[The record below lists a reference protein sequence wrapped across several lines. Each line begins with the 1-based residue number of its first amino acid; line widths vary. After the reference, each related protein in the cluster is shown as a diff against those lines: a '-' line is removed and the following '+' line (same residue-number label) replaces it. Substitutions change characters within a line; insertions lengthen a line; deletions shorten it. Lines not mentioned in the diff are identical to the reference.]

1 MIIYNF
7 IKFLIMYIRYNRVL
21 NDVYKK
27 ENILEGLSSTLGTEL
42 KQDWIGRLYAVVNPY
57 IVDGKYDPSKIITEI
72 GKDIPTNMVLEKY
85 VMERF
90 NIASQFIQAN
100 NLFDLM
106 SYKMTRLDEYENYL
120 LVLYPLPYLDLVV
133 WGKRLLIELVVL
145 MTILVGLFVI
155 I

>member
-7 IKFLIMYIRYNRVL
+7 LKFLIMYIRYNRVL

-72 GKDIPTNMVLEKY
+72 GKDIPTHMVLEKY

-90 NIASQFIQAN
+90 NIASQFIQTN

-106 SYKMTRLDEYENYL
+106 TYKMTRLDEYENYL
-120 LVLYPLPYLDLVV
+120 LVLYPLPYSDLVI
-133 WGKRLLIELVVL
+133 WSKRLLIELVVV
-145 MTILVGLFVI
+145 MIILIGLFVVI
-155 I
+155 

>member
-7 IKFLIMYIRYNRVL
+7 LKFLIMYIRYNRVL

-90 NIASQFIQAN
+90 NIASQFIQTN

-106 SYKMTRLDEYENYL
+106 TYKMTRLDEYENYL
-120 LVLYPLPYLDLVV
+120 LVLYPLPYSDLVI

-145 MTILVGLFVI
+145 MIILIGLFVVI
-155 I
+155 

>member
-7 IKFLIMYIRYNRVL
+7 LKFLIMYIRYNRVL

-106 SYKMTRLDEYENYL
+106 TYKMTRLDEYENYL
-120 LVLYPLPYLDLVV
+120 LVLYPLPYSDLVV

-145 MTILVGLFVI
+145 TTILVGLFVVI
-155 I
+155 

>member
-7 IKFLIMYIRYNRVL
+7 LKFLIMYIRYNRVL

-106 SYKMTRLDEYENYL
+106 TYKMTRLDEYENYL
-120 LVLYPLPYLDLVV
+120 LVLHPLPYSDLVI

-145 MTILVGLFVI
+145 MIILIGLFVVI
-155 I
+155 

>member
-7 IKFLIMYIRYNRVL
+7 LKFLIMYIRYSRVL

-90 NIASQFIQAN
+90 NIASQFIQVN

-106 SYKMTRLDEYENYL
+106 TYKMTRLDEYENYL
-120 LVLYPLPYLDLVV
+120 LVLYPLPYSDLVV

>member
-7 IKFLIMYIRYNRVL
+7 LKFLIMYIRYNRVL

-27 ENILEGLSSTLGTEL
+27 ENILEGLSSTLGAEL

-72 GKDIPTNMVLEKY
+72 GKDIPTHMVLEKY

-90 NIASQFIQAN
+90 NIASQFIQVN

-106 SYKMTRLDEYENYL
+106 TYKMTRLDEYENYL
-120 LVLYPLPYLDLVV
+120 LVLYPLPYSDLVV

>member
-7 IKFLIMYIRYNRVL
+7 LKFLIMYIRYNRVL

-27 ENILEGLSSTLGTEL
+27 ENILEGLSSTLGAEL

-120 LVLYPLPYLDLVV
+120 LVLYPLPYSDLVV
-133 WGKRLLIELVVL
+133 WGKRLLIELIVL
-145 MTILVGLFVI
+145 MIILVGLFVVI
-155 I
+155 